1 MREAETRVGDALHHV
16 ARRLSRHPGAIR
28 ERQAAL
34 TSTFRQLVCGEALP
48 RDWAGNLP
56 PDPPRP
62 QRLT

>member
-34 TSTFRQLVCGEALP
+34 TGSWCAVKPCLGTGRETCHQTRRGLK
-48 RDWAGNLP
+48 D
-56 PDPPRP
+56 
-62 QRLT
+62 